1 MLASFEKLLRV
12 MKLFEIKA
20 VNQKA
25 ALYAVKNW
33 HYSNSLPA
41 SKLVRLGV
49 FENGKFIGAVIFSR
63 GASPHLGTALELDQT
78 EICELTRVAL
88 DRHIA
93 PVSQILAVCLKQLK
107 ELNPGLRCIVS
118 FADPKEGHTGGI
130 YKATNWIFTG
140 SSHAVIEYFIGGRW
154 QHTRNAYYNPERQIA
169 PQRTSPGKFRYYY
182 PLDKKMQRKLS
193 KLAVS
198 YPHAVEGLEE
208 SRSDSVAEVQVQSLL
223 TALGKT
229 T

>member
-1 MLASFEKLLRV
+1 
-12 MKLFEIKA
+12 MKLFEVKE

-33 HYSNSLPA
+33 HYSNILPQV
-41 SKLVRLGV
+41 KLVKLGV
-49 FENGKFIGAVIFSR
+49 FEDSKFIGVLIFSR

-88 DRHIA
+88 DRHKA

-107 ELNPGLRCIVS
+107 KLSPGLRCVVS

-140 SSHAVIEYFIGGRW
+140 SSKEVTEYFIGGRW
-154 QHTRNAYYNPERQIA
+154 VHTRAAYHHKERYIA
-169 PQRTSPGKFRYYY
+169 PQRTSPGKYRYLF
-182 PLDKKMQRKLS
+182 PLDKNMARKLS
-193 KLAVS
+193 KLALS
-198 YPHAVEGLEE
+198 YPHAVKGLEE

-229 T
+229 N